1 MFHDSRDA
9 KAIASGRPA
18 IGGSSLLAAIKAY
31 CRIGVESAIVSQ
43 RLIENTGKLWLS
55 AATYEGAS
63 RATAEIVNAS
73 YRDVS
78 ENAEAMVR
86 IWRRFIRE
94 AF

>member
-1 MFHDSRDA
+1 
-9 KAIASGRPA
+9 
-18 IGGSSLLAAIKAY
+18 
-31 CRIGVESAIVSQ
+31 
-43 RLIENTGKLWLS
+43 LWLS
-55 AATYEGAS
+55 AATYEDAKNAS
-63 RATAEIVNAS
+63 GRTAEIVNAS